1 MGVDAIIALVS
12 LLAPPVIDLVKKLV
26 VKPGKDTPEAT
37 MASLAL
43 SKPEALADYVKGLA
57 DYIKA
62 QTEFFNRDI
71 SGTLSPW
78 VSNLRAAIRPVGT
91 IASLIILAGM
101 GAAAL
106 MGVTYDPAMKDTID
120 GLRYTCEAVASSWF
134 GTRISLAKLSV

>member
-43 SKPEALADYVKGLA
+43 SKPEALADYVRGLA
-57 DYIKA
+57 EYTKA
-62 QTEFFNRDI
+62 QTDFFNRDC

-78 VSNLRAAIRPVGT
+78 VSNLRAAIRPFGT
-91 IASLIILAGM
+91 ILSLFILATM
-101 GAAAL
+101 GFLAL
-106 MGVTYDPAMKDTID
+106 AGVSYDPAMKDTID

-134 GTRISLAKLSV
+134 GTRISLTK